1 MGDYLMNYNNKEE
14 FFNEICNRINNI
26 ISEKN
31 IVETEISNKY
41 NTYDKGDAIIFSFND
56 VDDYQTVM
64 KQFKDNKRTLAYD
77 DNYLEF
83 KFNIKTI

>member
-1 MGDYLMNYNNKEE
+1 MNYNNKEE
-14 FFNEICNRINNI
+14 FFNEICNIINNI

-31 IVETEISNKY
+31 IVETETSNKY

>member
-1 MGDYLMNYNNKEE
+1 MNYNNKEE

-26 ISEKN
+26 INEKN
-31 IVETEISNKY
+31 IVETETSNKY